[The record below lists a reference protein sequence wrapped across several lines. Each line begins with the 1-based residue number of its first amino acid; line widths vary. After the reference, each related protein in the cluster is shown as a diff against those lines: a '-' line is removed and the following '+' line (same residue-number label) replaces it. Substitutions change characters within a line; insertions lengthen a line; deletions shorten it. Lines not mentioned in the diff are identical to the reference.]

1 MEYQRYST
9 KAYNMHLIKT
19 DKFKTITIRIL
30 FRRLIKREEITIRSF
45 IHPLLLLTSKK
56 YPSPRLLTKKMESL
70 YGPIITA
77 SENRLGKY
85 TFTSFNMTMIN
96 DKYTQSNL
104 NKESIDYFK
113 EIVFNPDVDS
123 DGFNIKSF
131 NIVKNEVTAR
141 LKSIKDNPD
150 YYSMVRM
157 LEKLDPK
164 SPLSYRNGYLEDIEN
179 IDTLKVFE
187 YYKSM
192 LHSDLID
199 VFVLG
204 DMDFADMRSLITD
217 MIPINTVKK
226 QEEDIYIEHN
236 SFAKRL
242 RKAADVENLL
252 QAKLVIGCKIEK
264 LTPFENNYVLPLFS
278 AIFGG
283 PGYSKL
289 FDSVR
294 EKNSLAYY
302 VSSNYRHADRL
313 LTIRSGINKES
324 YNKALKLIKVEF
336 DNMAKGNISDDELA
350 KAKEDRLSVA
360 RSIEDNPILI
370 INNYLWQLL
379 YQQDDI
385 ETYKKKIMTVTV
397 DDIKRI
403 SKKIH
408 MDTVYLLHGGDDNEA
423 NQD

>member
-1 MEYQRYST
+1 MEYQHYSN

-19 DKFKTITIRIL
+19 DKFKTITIRII

-56 YPSPRLLTKKMESL
+56 YPSSRLLTKKMESL

-85 TFTSFNMTMIN
+85 TVTSFNMTMIN
-96 DKYTQSNL
+96 DKYTQSGL
-104 NKESIDYFK
+104 NKESIDFFK
-113 EIVFNPDVDS
+113 EIIFNPDIDNDS
-123 DGFNIKSF
+123 FNIKSF
-131 NIVKNEVTAR
+131 NIVKNEITAK

-179 IDTLKVFE
+179 IDAHKVFE
-187 YYKSM
+187 YYKSI

-204 DMDFADMRSLITD
+204 NMDFADMRKLITD

-226 QEEDIYIEHN
+226 QKEDIYIEHN
-236 SFAKRL
+236 NFNKRL
-242 RKAADVENLL
+242 RKAEDIEKLL

-278 AIFGG
+278 AILGG

-289 FDSVR
+289 FQSVR
-294 EKNSLAYY
+294 EENSLAYY
-302 VSSNYRHADRL
+302 VTSNYRHADRL

-324 YNKALKLIKVEF
+324 YNKALKLIKIEF
-336 DNMAKGNISDDELA
+336 DNMAKGNISDEELA
-350 KAKEDRLSVA
+350 KAKEDRLSVV
-360 RSIEDNPILI
+360 RSIEDNSNFI

-379 YQQDDI
+379 YKQDDI
-385 ETYKKKIMTVTV
+385 ETFKKKIITVTV
-397 DDIKRI
+397 NDIKKI

-408 MDTVYLLHGGDDNEA
+408 IDTVYLLHGGDDDEA
-423 NQD
+423 S